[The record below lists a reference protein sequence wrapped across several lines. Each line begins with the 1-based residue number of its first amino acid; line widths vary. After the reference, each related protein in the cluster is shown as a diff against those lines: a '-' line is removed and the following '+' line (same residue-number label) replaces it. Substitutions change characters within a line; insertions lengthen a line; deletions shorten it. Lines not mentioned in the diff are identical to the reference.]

1 VTEVVAYVT
10 VGPEAFDR
18 SLIDAIR
25 DGLVD
30 AVAFFS
36 PSAFQEFQKLMG
48 PDLLVKYDSRRVVL
62 AAVGPVTSRVIRA
75 AGLPVAIEAD
85 EATTA
90 SLVAGL
96 ERYFAALET
105 KRDSRGTQAR

>member
-48 PDLLVKYDSRRVVL
+48 PDLLVKDDSRRVAL
-62 AAVGPVTSRVIRA
+62 AAIGPVTARVIRA

-96 ERYFAALET
+96 ERHFTALET
-105 KRDSRGTQAR
+105 KRDSHGTPAR